1 MAACVQHPENLG
13 GGPHKPSRPRMLHML
28 SLEGKADAL
37 GGESRNFPEHH
48 LCESVLTVGA
58 WATAS
63 LM

>member
-1 MAACVQHPENLG
+1 
-13 GGPHKPSRPRMLHML
+13 MLHML